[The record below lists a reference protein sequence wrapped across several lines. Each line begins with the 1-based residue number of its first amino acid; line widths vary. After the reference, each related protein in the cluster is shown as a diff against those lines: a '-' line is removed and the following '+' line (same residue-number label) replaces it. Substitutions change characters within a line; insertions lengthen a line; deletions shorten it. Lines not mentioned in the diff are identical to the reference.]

1 MGTDVMDAYK
11 MNEDETC
18 KRFVLPALRAAGWGE
33 KQIRPQ
39 YRIND
44 GRLVPT
50 RRRHKRGA
58 ALAADY
64 VLEYIPDVPI
74 AVVEAKRYRISE
86 ENGVEQARRYA
97 RKLGLSFAYATNG
110 RNIVEIDFSGER
122 PAIRPVERFPAPE
135 ELWARFLR
143 DQGVQGTESGGE
155 LMSAPY
161 DYTLRNTDN
170 TVKRPRYY
178 QRLAITRALA
188 ALARDERRILL
199 VLATGTGKTMLA
211 LQLVA
216 RLFGAP
222 GMFGGR
228 KPRVL
233 YLADRNMLVDD
244 PKDRYFLPV
253 FGEDDVHKI
262 GGGEA
267 KRGRKIYFALYQS
280 LDQGD
285 AEEELFRE
293 YEEDYFDVVI
303 VDECHRGSAGNDS
316 RWRKI
321 LEHFAPA
328 VQIGLTATPVRDK
341 KSDTYEYFKNPVYT
355 YSLRDGIEDG
365 FLAPYRV
372 RRVRLNVDVEGYRPE
387 PGAKDLYNR
396 EIPEGV
402 YGPKEFERVMVI
414 LERTEAVAQY
424 LIDYLRKNAEDG
436 RLGKTLVFCE
446 DTAHAGRMRTA
457 LHNIASAEVSV
468 LPDFVK
474 RITSADAPH
483 VGESLEEFR
492 KADSSQP
499 VIAVTSRLLS
509 TGVDLPAVRN
519 VVLFRRMASMP
530 EFKQVIGR
538 GTRLCPEIGKESFDI
553 IDFVEATRLFEDSA
567 FDGPALKL
575 LEETADE
582 QGALVDVEDVT
593 PPPGEE
599 LDADTEAV
607 AEPQAEY
614 EEQEGGTFD
623 PDAYDADD
631 MVTDEEEIDRIQAR
645 GTRYHVR
652 GVEVYKLGER
662 RYQLADDGRTMRL
675 VSVEQWV
682 HDQVLELDL
691 DPAQLRT
698 RWARA
703 RSRAALMEVLRE
715 ADIDVEELPEALGK
729 PDVDPVDLLV
739 SVAWDG
745 LGVVSRDERLTWF
758 RREHGDFLDS
768 FGERARE
775 VLEAMLVKFAEAGS
789 PQLKVETLKVPPF
802 DAMGRVVDL
811 TDRFGGAREAHEA
824 IDQLSERLL
833 SVV

>member
-1 MGTDVMDAYK
+1 MGIDAYK

-18 KRFVLPALRAAGWGE
+18 KRFVLPALRAAGWSD

-50 RRRHKRGA
+50 RRRHKRGV

-74 AVVEAKRYRISE
+74 AVVEAKRYRLSE

-110 RNIVEIDFSGER
+110 RNIVEIDFSGDK
-122 PAIRPVERFPAPE
+122 PAIRSVERFPSPDA
-135 ELWARFLR
+135 LWARFLR
-143 DQGVQGTESGGE
+143 DQGVRGTEAGEE
-155 LMSAPY
+155 LMSTPY

-178 QRLAITRALA
+178 QRVAITRALA

-216 RLFGAP
+216 RLSKAP
-222 GMFGGR
+222 GAFGGR

-280 LDQGD
+280 LEQGE
-285 AEEELFRE
+285 AQAELFRE
-293 YEEDYFDVVI
+293 YAPDYFDVVI
-303 VDECHRGSAGNDS
+303 VDECHRGSASSDS
-316 RWRKI
+316 RWRKV
-321 LEHFAPA
+321 LEHFEPA
-328 VQIGLTATPVRDK
+328 VQIGLTATPVKDGSK
-341 KSDTYEYFKNPVYT
+341 KTDTFDYFGNPIYT

-365 FLAPYRV
+365 FLSPYRV
-372 RRVRLNVDVEGYRPE
+372 RRVRLNVDMEGYRPE
-387 PGAKDLYNR
+387 PGKKDIYGR
-396 EIPEGV
+396 EIRDDL

-414 LERTEAVAQY
+414 LERTETAAHY

-446 DTAHAGRMRTA
+446 NNDHAARMRTA
-457 LHNIASAEVSV
+457 LHNAASEEVSV

-553 IDFVEATRLFEDSA
+553 IDFVEATRLFEDKA
-567 FDGPALKL
+567 FDGPPLKL
-575 LEETADE
+575 LQETADE
-582 QGALVDVEDVT
+582 QGELVDVEDIT
-593 PPPGEE
+593 PSAEEACDDDGES
-599 LDADTEAV
+599 V

-614 EEQEGGTFD
+614 EEQDGGSFGLDGDDGDTV
-623 PDAYDADD
+623 ADQD
-631 MVTDEEEIDRIQAR
+631 EIDRIQAR
-645 GTRYHVR
+645 GKCYRVR
-652 GVEVYKLGER
+652 DVDVYKMGER
-662 RYQLADDGRTMRL
+662 RYQLADDGLTMRL
-675 VSVEQWV
+675 VSIEQWV
-682 HDQVLELDL
+682 HNQVLELDL

-698 RWARA
+698 QWARA
-703 RSRAALMEVLRE
+703 RSRAVLMEALRE
-715 ADIDVEELPEALGK
+715 ADIDVEELPEELGK

-739 SVAWDG
+739 SAAWEG
-745 LGVVSRDERLTWF
+745 LAVVSRDERLTWF
-758 RREHGDFLDS
+758 RREHGEFMDS
-768 FGERARE
+768 FGAQARE
-775 VLEAMLVKFAEAGS
+775 VLEAMLVKFGEAGS
-789 PQLKVETLKVPPF
+789 PQLKVDTLKVPPF
-802 DAMGRVVDL
+802 DSMGRVVDL
-811 TDRFGGAREAHEA
+811 ADRFGGPRQAHEA
-824 IDQLSERLL
+824 IDQLAARLL

>member
-1 MGTDVMDAYK
+1 MGIDAYK

-18 KRFVLPALRAAGWGE
+18 KRFVLPALQAAGWGE

-58 ALAADY
+58 ALVADY

-74 AVVEAKRYRISE
+74 AVVEAKRFRLSE

-110 RNIVEIDFSGER
+110 RGIVEIDFSAEK
-122 PAIRPVERFPAPE
+122 PVIRHIERFPSPD

-143 DQGVQGTESGGE
+143 EQGVRGTEAGEE

-178 QRLAITRALA
+178 QRIAITRALA

-216 RLFGAP
+216 RLSKAP
-222 GMFGGR
+222 GAFGGR

-280 LDQGD
+280 LEQGD
-285 AEEELFRE
+285 AQAELFRE
-293 YEEDYFDVVI
+293 YEPDYFDVVI
-303 VDECHRGSAGNDS
+303 VDECHRGSASSDS
-316 RWRKI
+316 RWRKV
-321 LEHFAPA
+321 LEYFAPA
-328 VQIGLTATPVRDK
+328 VQIGLTATPVRDGSK
-341 KSDTYEYFKNPVYT
+341 KTDTFEYFGNPVYT
-355 YSLRDGIEDG
+355 YSLKDGIEDG
-365 FLAPYRV
+365 FLSPYRV

-387 PGAKDLYNR
+387 PGKKDIYDR
-396 EIPEGV
+396 EIPDDL

-414 LERTEAVAQY
+414 LERTETAAQY
-424 LIDYLRKNAEDG
+424 LMDYLRKNAEDG

-446 DTAHAGRMRTA
+446 NNDHAGRMRTA
-457 LHNIASAEVSV
+457 LHNIASEEVKV

-474 RITSADAPH
+474 RITSADVSTA
-483 VGESLEEFR
+483 GADLEEFR

-499 VIAVTSRLLS
+499 VIAVTSKLLS

-553 IDFVEATRLFEDSA
+553 IDFVEATRLFEDKA
-567 FDGPALKL
+567 FDGPALRL
-575 LEETADE
+575 LQETADE
-582 QGALVDVEDVT
+582 QGALIDVEDIT
-593 PPPGEE
+593 PPAE
-599 LDADTEAV
+599 DAGDDDCEAV

-614 EEQEGGTFD
+614 EEQDGGSFA
-623 PDAYDADD
+623 PDGDD
-631 MVTDEEEIDRIQAR
+631 TVTDQDEIDRIQAR
-645 GTRYHVR
+645 GRRYHVN
-652 GVEVYKLGER
+652 GVDVYKLGER
-662 RYQLADDGRTMRL
+662 RYQLADDGQTMRL

-682 HDQVLELDL
+682 HNQVLELDL

-698 RWARA
+698 RWAQA
-703 RSRAALMEVLRE
+703 KSRAVLMEALRE
-715 ADIDVEELPEALGK
+715 ADIDVEDLPEELGK

-739 SVAWDG
+739 SVAWEG

-758 RREHGDFLDS
+758 RREHEEFMDS
-768 FGERARE
+768 FGAQARE

-789 PQLKVETLKVPPF
+789 PQLKMDTLKVPPF
-802 DAMGRVVDL
+802 DSMGRVVDL
-811 TDRFGGAREAHEA
+811 AKRFGGPREAHEA
-824 IDQLSERLL
+824 IDQLAARLL
-833 SVV
+833 TAV

>member
-1 MGTDVMDAYK
+1 MGIDAYK

-18 KRFVLPALRAAGWGE
+18 KRFVLPALRAAGWSD
-33 KQIRPQ
+33 KQIRSQ

-74 AVVEAKRYRISE
+74 AVVEAKRYRLSE

-110 RNIVEIDFSGER
+110 RNIVEIDFSGDK
-122 PAIRPVERFPAPE
+122 PVIQPIERFPSPTD
-135 ELWARFLR
+135 LWARFLR
-143 DQGVQGTESGGE
+143 DQEVRGTEAGEE

-178 QRLAITRALA
+178 QRVAITRALS

-216 RLFGAP
+216 RLSKAP
-222 GMFGGR
+222 GAFGGR

-280 LDQGD
+280 LEHGEAQG
-285 AEEELFRE
+285 ELFRE
-293 YEEDYFDVVI
+293 YPRDYFDIVI
-303 VDECHRGSAGNDS
+303 VDECHRGSASSDS
-316 RWRKI
+316 RWRKV
-321 LEHFAPA
+321 LEHFEPA
-328 VQIGLTATPVRDK
+328 VQIGLTATPITDESK
-341 KSDTYEYFKNPVYT
+341 KTDTFDYFGNPVYT

-365 FLAPYRV
+365 FLSPYRV
-372 RRVRLNVDVEGYRPE
+372 RRVRLNVDVEGYLPE
-387 PGAKDLYNR
+387 PGKKDIYDR
-396 EIPEGV
+396 EIPRDL
-402 YGPKEFERVMVI
+402 YGPKDFERVMVI
-414 LERTEAVAQY
+414 LERTETAARY

-446 DTAHAGRMRTA
+446 NNEHAARMRTA
-457 LHNIASAEVSV
+457 LHNTASEEVDV

-474 RITSADAPH
+474 RITSADMPH

-499 VIAVTSRLLS
+499 VIAVTSKLLS

-553 IDFVEATRLFEDSA
+553 IDFVEATRLFEDKA
-567 FDGPALKL
+567 FDGPPLKL
-575 LEETADE
+575 LKETADE
-582 QGALVDVEDVT
+582 QGELVGVEDIT
-593 PPPGEE
+593 PPAEEAGEGEE
-599 LDADTEAV
+599 TV
-607 AEPQAEY
+607 AEPQAAY
-614 EEQEGGTFD
+614 EEQDSGSFGADGDTVTD
-623 PDAYDADD
+623 PDE
-631 MVTDEEEIDRIQAR
+631 VDRIQAR
-645 GTRYHVR
+645 GKRYRVR
-652 GVEVYKLGER
+652 DVDVYKMGER
-662 RYQLADDGRTMRL
+662 RYQLTDDGLTMRL

-682 HDQVLELDL
+682 HNQVLELDL
-691 DPAQLRT
+691 DPTQLRT
-698 RWARA
+698 RWAQA
-703 RSRAALMEVLRE
+703 KSRAVLMEALRE
-715 ADIDVEELPEALGK
+715 ADIDVEELPEELGK

-739 SVAWDG
+739 SAAWEG
-745 LGVVSRDERLTWF
+745 LAVVSRDERLTWF
-758 RREHGDFLDS
+758 RREHEEFMDS
-768 FGERARE
+768 FGEQARE

-789 PQLKVETLKVPPF
+789 PQLKVDTLKVPPF
-802 DAMGRVVDL
+802 DSMGRVVDL
-811 TDRFGGAREAHEA
+811 AARFGGARQAHEA
-824 IDQLSERLL
+824 IDQLAGRLL

>member
-1 MGTDVMDAYK
+1 MGIDAYK

-18 KRFVLPALRAAGWGE
+18 KRFVLPALRAAGWSD
-33 KQIRPQ
+33 KQIRSQ

-64 VLEYIPDVPI
+64 VLEYVPDVPI
-74 AVVEAKRYRISE
+74 AVVEAKRYRLSE

-97 RKLGLSFAYATNG
+97 LKLGLSFAYATNG
-110 RNIVEIDFSGER
+110 RNIVEIDFSGDK
-122 PAIRPVERFPAPE
+122 PVIRPVERFPSPAD
-135 ELWARFLR
+135 LWARFLR
-143 DQGVQGTESGGE
+143 DQGVRGTEAGE
-155 LMSAPY
+155 QLMSAPY

-178 QRLAITRALA
+178 QRVAITRALA

-216 RLFGAP
+216 RLSKAP
-222 GMFGGR
+222 GAFGGR

-280 LDQGD
+280 LEQGE
-285 AEEELFRE
+285 AQGELFRE
-293 YEEDYFDVVI
+293 YPRDYFDLVI
-303 VDECHRGSAGNDS
+303 VDECHRGSASSDS
-316 RWRKI
+316 RWRKV
-321 LEHFAPA
+321 LEHFEPA
-328 VQIGLTATPVRDK
+328 VQIGLTATPITDESK
-341 KSDTYEYFKNPVYT
+341 KTDTFDYFGNPVYT

-365 FLAPYRV
+365 FLSPYRV
-372 RRVRLNVDVEGYRPE
+372 RRVRLNVDVEGYLPE
-387 PGAKDLYNR
+387 PGKKDIYDR
-396 EIPEGV
+396 EIPPDL
-402 YGPKEFERVMVI
+402 YGPKDFERVMVI
-414 LERTEAVAQY
+414 LERTETAARY

-446 DTAHAGRMRTA
+446 NNDHAARMRTA
-457 LHNIASAEVSV
+457 LHNTASEEVNV

-499 VIAVTSRLLS
+499 VIAVTSKLLS

-553 IDFVEATRLFEDSA
+553 IDFVEATRLFEDKA
-567 FDGPALKL
+567 FDGPPLKL

-582 QGALVDVEDVT
+582 QGELVDVEDIT
-593 PPPGEE
+593 PPAEE
-599 LDADTEAV
+599 AGDDEETV
-607 AEPQAEY
+607 AEPRATY
-614 EEQEGGTFD
+614 EEQDSGSFGAGGDT
-623 PDAYDADD
+623 
-631 MVTDEEEIDRIQAR
+631 VTDQDEVDRIQAR
-645 GTRYHVR
+645 GKRYRVR
-652 GVEVYKLGER
+652 DVDVYKMGER
-662 RYQLADDGRTMRL
+662 RYQLTDDGQTMRL

-682 HDQVLELDL
+682 HNQVLELDL
-691 DPAQLRT
+691 DPTQLRT
-698 RWARA
+698 RWAQA
-703 RSRAALMEVLRE
+703 QSRAVLMEALRE
-715 ADIDVEELPEALGK
+715 ADIDVEELPEELGK

-739 SVAWDG
+739 SAAWEG
-745 LGVVSRDERLTWF
+745 LAVVSRDERLTWF
-758 RREHGDFLDS
+758 RREHEEFMDS
-768 FGERARE
+768 FGEQARE

-789 PQLKVETLKVPPF
+789 PQLKVDTLKVPPF
-802 DAMGRVVDL
+802 DSMGRVVDL
-811 TDRFGGAREAHEA
+811 AARFGGARQAHKA
-824 IDQLSERLL
+824 IDQLAGRLL